1 MSDFTVIDNN
11 EKSEREF
18 GYCYGAETFEVS
30 RDDIQALLDGKE
42 LATTINCDEYSIFI
56 RLAKG

>member
-11 EKSEREF
+11 EKSEMEF
-18 GYCYGAETFEVS
+18 GYCYGTETFEVS
-30 RDDIQALLDGKE
+30 RDDIRSLLDGKE